1 VDNYSVSSS
10 QGFYLNAKMNMTIK
24 TTGLADGP
32 TLNKISFSQS
42 FATSPV
48 TSSSNSF
55 SFYYTNPISTVP
67 NNVSLSSF
75 GIALNTSNF
84 KKISGINVLFST
96 PEITIDCSASNMGTY
111 FYRNPLL
118 TYTCKVN
125 GTTVATKN
133 ESDLT
138 NVNKQSYY
146 PDNVLKPAI
155 RFNSKFNTGSLA
167 TSYATQLYLSVVA
180 NNIFGSTSTSPA
192 STTQNVI
199 VDGPSNTLVYST
211 LSQSIPILGTNTAGY
226 RVWSAPS
233 YQNNCPYLTKDNNG
247 TTYYKSIQYNNEWD
261 ITSSSSTPGNYNVTT
276 ELLVSNGLFRTPGSG
291 GYINYSTYLHN
302 TLNYSGI
309 SSATGEIRFATFCWK
324 LSQRSNSYSNLSFT
338 INSITPTPT
347 TNSSGLLLINSRRI
361 QVLYFFQDESQTS
374 TFSSTVFNS
383 VWIDGN
389 SNNNGVG
396 STNFY
401 NTINT
406 YGYYGG
412 IDSAK
417 GVVISGTNATINVFI
432 PTINP
437 VNNTTY
443 LYLRLAIPMDV
454 SISFGNVSATIS

>member
-1 VDNYSVSSS
+1 
-10 QGFYLNAKMNMTIK
+10 
-24 TTGLADGP
+24 
-32 TLNKISFSQS
+32 
-42 FATSPV
+42 
-48 TSSSNSF
+48 
-55 SFYYTNPISTVP
+55 
-67 NNVSLSSF
+67 
-75 GIALNTSNF
+75 
-84 KKISGINVLFST
+84 
-96 PEITIDCSASNMGTY
+96 MGTY

-247 TTYYKSIQYNNEWD
+247 TTYYRNIKYDNEWD
-261 ITSSSSTPGNYNVTT
+261 ITSTSSNPGNYNVTT
-276 ELLVSNGLFRTPGSG
+276 ELLVSNGLFRTKGTAGTSA

-302 TLNYSGI
+302 TFDYSGI
-309 SSATGEIRFATFCWK
+309 QANSGTFRFATFCWK
-324 LSQRSNSYSNLSFT
+324 LGQNLSGYTNLSFT
-338 INSITPTPT
+338 INSIY
-347 TNSSGLLLINSRRI
+347 NASKNIDGLLTMNGRQI
-361 QVLYFFQDESQTS
+361 QVLYFFQDESQPS
-374 TFSSTVFNS
+374 TFSSSVLNS

-389 SNNNGVG
+389 STSNLAANLSTYFDTNNL
-396 STNFY
+396 
-401 NTINT
+401 
-406 YGYYGG
+406 YGYYNGFNSSKG
-412 IDSAK
+412 
-417 GVVISGTNATINVFI
+417 GVVITGTNTATINVFI
-432 PTINP
+432 PTNG
-437 VNNTTY
+437 VNNNTTY

-454 SISFGNVSATIS
+454 NISFGNVTATIS